1 MDGRTMNDG
10 IPSFTGDA
18 DMKLAKAYLALSLA
32 LCACLLAGCSI
43 SDTSS
48 SASSLPDPASIAAAE
63 SNLQQNTWE
72 KAPSVPQPT
81 PSPAA
86 SEFQSSVKGEDN
98 TPEYF
103 WSLASHDQ
111 YLSGMVTDCHFT
123 DYPQDSYICFDA
135 DGREYRVEGSLGKN
149 HEGLLP
155 FHSVYSYSG
164 KEADECRPG
173 WQIVVYF
180 EDQLPENETT
190 ITQPKEIYLFLP
202 DNADIVNAW
211 IGVTDYELTALRK
224 NYDAM
229 EEKEVFSPQEAMRRV
244 AQHIG
249 LENLQEQS
257 TSPGIYVYTDGQHTI
272 SFQTLHYNRYYQLDR
287 NACYELYAYDPNR
300 AARYLDPAFPGEG
313 ILSQPFIEYEVLDQ
327 YDQCRDLYF
336 VSITGEV
343 SNMQTVYDMSKGI
356 LVKQ

>member
-1 MDGRTMNDG
+1 
-10 IPSFTGDA
+10 
-18 DMKLAKAYLALSLA
+18 MKFAKAGFVSSLV
-32 LCACLLAGCSI
+32 LCICLLTGCSI
-43 SDTSS
+43 SGTSAS
-48 SASSLPDPASIAAAE
+48 PTASTTSLPDSASSPEAE
-63 SNLQQNTWE
+63 SNLQQDTVE
-72 KAPSVPQPT
+72 ESPSVTQPT

-86 SEFQSSVKGEDN
+86 SKFEDN

-111 YLSGMVTDCHFT
+111 YLSGVVTDCHFT
-123 DYPQDSYICFDA
+123 EYPQDSYICFQA

-149 HEGLLP
+149 HEGLPP

-164 KEADECRPG
+164 READECRPG
-173 WQIVVYF
+173 WNIVVYF
-180 EDQLPENETT
+180 EDQLSEDETT

-202 DNADIVNAW
+202 DDVDKVNAW
-211 IGVTDYELTALRK
+211 IGITDYELTVLRK
-224 NYDAM
+224 NYDAL
-229 EEKEVFSPQEAMRRV
+229 EDKSVFSPQEAMRRV

-249 LENLQEQS
+249 LENPQEQS

-272 SFQTLHYNRYYQLDR
+272 SFLALHYNRYYQLDR
-287 NACYELYAYDPNR
+287 NACYELYAYDPNQ
-300 AARYLDPAFPGEG
+300 AARYLNPAFPGEG

-327 YDQCRDLYF
+327 YDQRRDLYF

>member
-1 MDGRTMNDG
+1 MKRTYFY
-10 IPSFTGDA
+10 IIVV
-18 DMKLAKAYLALSLA
+18 LCCAL
-32 LCACLLAGCSI
+32 LLTGCSI
-43 SDTSS
+43 SGP
-48 SASSLPDPASIAAAE
+48 SASSTASAPSLPDSASSSAAE
-63 SNLQQNTWE
+63 SNLQQNTVE
-72 KAPSVPQPT
+72 KPLSITQPT

-86 SEFQSSVKGEDN
+86 SEFEDN

-111 YLSGMVTDCHFT
+111 YLSGVVTDCHFT
-123 DYPQDSYICFDA
+123 DYPQDSYICFRA
-135 DGREYRVEGSLGKN
+135 DGQEYRVEGSLGKN

-180 EDQLPENETT
+180 EDQLPEDETT
-190 ITQPKEIYLFLP
+190 ITQPKEIYMFLP
-202 DNADIVNAW
+202 DNVDKVNAW
-211 IGVTDYELTALRK
+211 IGITDYELAVLRK

-229 EEKEVFSPQEAMRRV
+229 EGKEVFSPQEAMRRV

-249 LENLQEQS
+249 LENPQEQS

-272 SFQTLHYNRYYQLDR
+272 SFLALHYNKYYQLDR
-287 NACYELYAYDPNR
+287 DAGYKAYANDPNK
-300 AARYLDPAFPGEG
+300 ATYFLNPAFPGDG
-313 ILSQPFIEYEVLDQ
+313 ILTRPFIEYEVLDQ
-327 YDQCRDLYF
+327 YDQYRNLYF

>member
-1 MDGRTMNDG
+1 M
-10 IPSFTGDA
+10 
-18 DMKLAKAYLALSLA
+18 
-32 LCACLLAGCSI
+32 
-43 SDTSS
+43 
-48 SASSLPDPASIAAAE
+48 
-63 SNLQQNTWE
+63 QQNTVE
-72 KAPSVPQPT
+72 KPLSITQPT
-81 PSPAA
+81 PSPAT
-86 SEFQSSVKGEDN
+86 SEFEDN

-111 YLSGMVTDCHFT
+111 YLSGVVTDCHFT
-123 DYPQDSYICFDA
+123 DYPQDSYICFRA
-135 DGREYRVEGSLGKN
+135 DGQEYRVEGSLGKN

-180 EDQLPENETT
+180 EDQLPEDETT
-190 ITQPKEIYLFLP
+190 ITQPKEIYMFLP
-202 DNADIVNAW
+202 DNVDKVNAW
-211 IGVTDYELTALRK
+211 IGITDYELAVLRK

-229 EEKEVFSPQEAMRRV
+229 EGKEVFSPQEAMRRV

-249 LENLQEQS
+249 LENPQEQS

-272 SFQTLHYNRYYQLDR
+272 SFLALHYNKYYQLDR
-287 NACYELYAYDPNR
+287 DAGYKAYANDPNK
-300 AARYLDPAFPGEG
+300 ATYFLNPAFPGDG
-313 ILSQPFIEYEVLDQ
+313 ILTRPFIEYEVLDQ
-327 YDQCRDLYF
+327 YDQYRNLYF